1 MALQQDGAS
10 TARHDGALVDPS
22 MTDPRC
28 VLQVLKRHYA
38 RYTPEMVEQVC
49 GIPQDMVVRIAEELA
64 ANSGPERTSAICYAV
79 GWTMHM
85 NGPQIIR
92 SAAILQTLLGNIG
105 RPGGGIM
112 ALRGHNNVQG
122 TTDVSTL
129 YETLPGYLAMP
140 DVSDTDLATY
150 LAKRTAHVGLYGAYP
165 AYLVSSLKAWYGDA
179 ATPENGF
186 GFDWLPRLTGDA
198 SYEASVAAAADGAIE
213 GLLVMGMNPVVGA
226 MNGALQRK
234 GFRKLKWMV
243 VRDLDL
249 IDTAEFWRHAPEI
262 DRGEVRTED
271 IEHRGVRVPRGRAQR
286 EERQLRQHRAPAAVA
301 HQGRGTRSGTSPA
314 TCGGCTRSAGGS
326 RPGWPSARTRATPRC
341 TPWSGTT
348 QPRGPR
354 RTRTRRRSCA
364 R

>member
-1 MALQQDGAS
+1 
-10 TARHDGALVDPS
+10 

-49 GIPQDMVVRIAEELA
+49 GIPRDMVVRIAEELA

-140 DVSDTDLATY
+140 DAVRHRPGHLPRQAHRARRAVRGLPGLPGVVAEGLVRRRRDPG
-150 LAKRTAHVGLYGAYP
+150 RTASG
-165 AYLVSSLKAWYGDA
+165 S
-179 ATPENGF
+179 
-186 GFDWLPRLTGDA
+186 TGC
-198 SYEASVAAAADGAIE
+198 
-213 GLLVMGMNPVVGA
+213 
-226 MNGALQRK
+226 
-234 GFRKLKWMV
+234 
-243 VRDLDL
+243 
-249 IDTAEFWRHAPEI
+249 
-262 DRGEVRTED
+262 
-271 IEHRGVRVPRGRAQR
+271 RA
-286 EERQLRQHRAPAAVA
+286 
-301 HQGRGTRSGTSPA
+301 
-314 TCGGCTRSAGGS
+314 
-326 RPGWPSARTRATPRC
+326 
-341 TPWSGTT
+341 
-348 QPRGPR
+348 
-354 RTRTRRRSCA
+354 
-364 R
+364 